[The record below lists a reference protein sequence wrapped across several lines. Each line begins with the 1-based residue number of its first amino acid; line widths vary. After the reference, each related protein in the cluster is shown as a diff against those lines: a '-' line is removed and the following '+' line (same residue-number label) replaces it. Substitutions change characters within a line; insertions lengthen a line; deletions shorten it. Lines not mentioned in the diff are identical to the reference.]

1 MKKNIIHVLWMAL
14 AVCATSCNDLDEVV
28 YSSVTEQ
35 TYSYSV
41 NDFIPNIAGA
51 YEPLHADYVGG
62 YWQTQELTGCCIVT
76 PPNSTGW
83 DDGGIYKRLHFHNWN
98 SELGQIS
105 SLWNNY
111 FKGVILC
118 NGAIER
124 LEKRLSPHRPREK
137 ATRNIRIKGTSCLL
151 LLDSDG

>member
-28 YSSVTEQ
+28 YPSVTEQ

-83 DDGGIYKRLHFHNWN
+83 DDGAFINACIFTTGIPNWDR
-98 SELGQIS
+98 
-105 SLWNNY
+105 
-111 FKGVILC
+111 FPVF
-118 NGAIER
+118 
-124 LEKRLSPHRPREK
+124 
-137 ATRNIRIKGTSCLL
+137 GTTTLKE
-151 LLDSDG
+151 